1 MEKVPVKEN
10 QYSRREFV
18 ASGIAAGSLLPARR
32 LLPKLITLMDPL
44 QSRPGSPAAIDMRA
58 LISHSDLD
66 YTKPVARS
74 EAGIP
79 LGTGRMGSLVWTTP
93 SQLRLQINR
102 VDVYGNNCESNSFFE
117 RHNDYCGGCAY
128 LEIGFAG
135 QPFPESGF
143 HQHLSVYDGELAI
156 EGDGI
161 NVSAFASTQQDVIAI
176 TVDDHRADQ
185 KEISITLRMLRYEMK
200 FGGSRIDNSALEHV
214 VTVPHLSQTATSK
227 LLVVSNPDGDRIAL
241 TQQFREGTFCSQSA
255 VAVTATG
262 GARLTPEIVNESDVR
277 LRVLGHGPIT
287 VFIASAATFDPNE
300 DVSALAFRQLD
311 AALAKGSL
319 ELQRDTQQWW
329 HNFWSRGYV
338 SLHSEDGAADFVQQ
352 NYHYFLYLMGAS
364 SRGKFPPKFNGM
376 LWSTGGDL
384 RTWGGQHWFAN
395 LSCYYEAL
403 PASNHLDLMDPM
415 YDMYSGMF
423 DRCVLAAQQEWGS
436 QGVYIP
442 ETVYFDGLEKLPEA
456 IAAEMRALYLRQKPW
471 EQRSKE
477 FMEYALTKNPQSS
490 RWNWIQVGRY
500 EEGRYVIKD
509 RGYGPYG
516 PTNHNFG
523 SNAKIAYL
531 FWRRYE
537 YTLDRN
543 WLLNRAYPMLRG
555 AVELYRNH
563 PNLKKGDDGKVH
575 LSWSNSNESVY
586 GARDTD
592 EDVASM
598 RGVTSALLRASAI
611 LGSDAE
617 MRPVWQEFHDHLP
630 PLPDSSDPDALSVQ
644 GYSGPAVW
652 VRGLKP
658 AVKPDGMLPD
668 ANSLPAWFFDFCN
681 VEGSEHPQF
690 AIAQA
695 TFDHMLRGGLQ
706 PETPVG
712 ILSKLAI
719 AAASLGRADA
729 VQILIPNQMK
739 LTGRQSAA
747 VMANRM
753 TELEGPQAT
762 DAERL
767 GRASE
772 ALHLALLQSNPPWPG
787 EDPILHV
794 FPAWPKQW
802 SASYTLLARGGFL
815 VSASMKNGS
824 VEYVELESQAGAPCK
839 LRNPFSAAAV
849 LYRNGSKAETLH
861 GPLLEFK
868 TSNGERISVLPSRE
882 HPA

>member
-1 MEKVPVKEN
+1 MKEN
-10 QYSRREFV
+10 QYSRRDFV
-18 ASGIAAGSLLPARR
+18 ASGLAAGAMLPTGRFVPG
-32 LLPKLITLMDPL
+32 LMTLTDPA
-44 QSRPGSPAAIDMRA
+44 QPRTGNAAAIDMRA
-58 LISHSDLD
+58 LISHSDLV
-66 YTKPVARS
+66 YTKPAARS
-74 EAGIP
+74 EAGMP
-79 LGTGRMGSLVWTTP
+79 LGNGRMGSLVWTTP
-93 SQLRLQINR
+93 SQLRMQINR
-102 VDVYGNNCESNSFFE
+102 VDVYGNNCETNSFFE

-128 LEIGFAG
+128 LEIGFDG

-143 HQHLSVYDGELAI
+143 NQHLAVYDGALTI
-156 EGDGI
+156 EGDGVS
-161 NVSAFASTQQDVIAI
+161 VSALAWPEQDVIAI
-176 TVDDHRADQ
+176 TVADRRDAHE
-185 KEISITLRMLRYEMK
+185 EISITLRMLRYEMK
-200 FGGSRIDNSALEHV
+200 YGGSRIDHSALEHV
-214 VTVPHLSQTATSK
+214 ITVPHLSQTATSS
-227 LLVVSNPDGDRIAL
+227 LLVNPNQGGDRIAL
-241 TQQFREGTFCSQSA
+241 TQEFREGTFCSKSA
-255 VAVTATG
+255 VAVTAAG
-262 GARLTPEIVNESDVR
+262 GSKLTPEIVNESAVR
-277 LRVLGHGPIT
+277 LRVSGQGPIT
-287 VFIASAATFDPNE
+287 VFIASAATFNPNE
-300 DVSALAFRQLD
+300 DVAALAFRQLD
-311 AALAKGSL
+311 AAQAKGKG
-319 ELQRDTQQWW
+319 ELQHDTEEWW
-329 HNFWSRGYV
+329 HNFWSRSYV
-338 SLHSEDGAADFVQQ
+338 SLRSEDGAADTVQQ

-403 PASNHLDLMDPM
+403 FATNRLELMNPM

-442 ETVYFDGLEKLPEA
+442 ETVYFDGLEKLPDA

-477 FMEYALTKNPQSS
+477 FMEYALNKNPQSS
-490 RWNWIQVGRY
+490 RWNWIQVGSWQ
-500 EEGRYVIKD
+500 EGRYVIKD

-537 YTLDRN
+537 YTLDRD
-543 WLLNRAYPMLRG
+543 WLLHRAYPMLRG

-563 PNLKKGDDGKVH
+563 PNLKKDDEGKYH
-575 LSWSNSNESVY
+575 LSWSNSNESVF

-611 LGSDAE
+611 LGTDAA
-617 MRPVWQEFHDHLP
+617 MRSAWQEFLDNLP
-630 PLPDSSDPDALSVQ
+630 PLPDSSNPDALSVES
-644 GYSGPAVW
+644 YKGPAVW

-668 ANSLPAWFFDFCN
+668 VNSLPAWFFDFCN
-681 VEGSEHPQF
+681 VEGSERRTF
-690 AIAQA
+690 DLAQA
-695 TFDHMLRGGLQ
+695 TFDHMMRGALQ
-706 PETPVG
+706 PEIPVG

-729 VQILIPNQMK
+729 VQILILNQMR
-739 LTGRQSAA
+739 LTGRQSGA

-753 TELEGPQAT
+753 TQLEGPQAT

-767 GRASE
+767 GRTSE
-772 ALHLALLQSNPPWPG
+772 ALHLALLQSNPPGPG
-787 EDPILHV
+787 EDPVLHV
-794 FPAWPKQW
+794 FPAWPKEW
-802 SASYTLLARGGFL
+802 SARYTLLARGGFL
-815 VSASMKNGS
+815 VTATMNNGAVGS
-824 VEYVELESQAGAPCK
+824 IELESQAGATCK
-839 LRNPFSAAAV
+839 LRNPFSASAV

-868 TSNGERISVLPSRE
+868 TVKGERISVLPSGK

>member
-1 MEKVPVKEN
+1 MKEN
-10 QYSRREFV
+10 QCSRRDFM
-18 ASGIAAGSLLPARR
+18 ASGLAAGSMLPAGR
-32 LLPKLITLMDPL
+32 LVPGLRTLVDSVQP
-44 QSRPGSPAAIDMRA
+44 RPGKPAAMDLRG
-58 LISHSDLD
+58 LISQSDLV
-66 YTKPVARS
+66 YSKPAALS

-79 LGTGRMGSLVWTTP
+79 LGNGRMGSLVWTTP
-93 SQLRLQINR
+93 SQLRMQINR
-102 VDVYGNNCESNSFFE
+102 VDVYGNNCETNSFFE

-128 LEIGFAG
+128 LEIGFDD
-135 QPFPESGF
+135 QPFPETGF
-143 HQHLSVYDGELAI
+143 HQHLSVFDGALAI
-156 EGDGI
+156 EGDGVS
-161 NVSAFASTQQDVIAI
+161 VSAFAWPEQDVIAI
-176 TVDDHRADQ
+176 TVDDRRGAR
-185 KEISITLRMLRYEMK
+185 KEIAITLRMLRYEMK
-200 FGGSRIDNSALEHV
+200 YGGSRNHPSEPEHV
-214 VTVPHLSQTATSK
+214 VTVPHFSQTATST
-227 LLVVSNPDGDRIAL
+227 LLVNPYRDGDRIAL
-241 TQQFREGTFCSQSA
+241 TQEFREGTFCCRTA
-255 VAVTATG
+255 VAVAATG
-262 GARLTPEIVNESDVR
+262 GSKLTPEIVNESDVR
-277 LRVLGHGPIT
+277 LRVLGEGPIT
-287 VFIASAATFDPNE
+287 VLIASAAKFDQNE
-300 DVSALAFRQLD
+300 DVADLAFGLVE
-311 AALAKGSL
+311 AALAKSKA
-319 ELQRDTQQWW
+319 ELQRETEEWW
-329 HNFWSRGYV
+329 HNFWSRSYV
-338 SLHSEDGAADFVQQ
+338 SLHSEDGAADYVQQ
-352 NYHYFLYLMGAS
+352 NYHYFLYLMGAT

-403 PASNHLDLMDPM
+403 PAANRLELMDPM

-436 QGVYIP
+436 LGVYIP
-442 ETVYFDGLEKLPEA
+442 ETVYFDGLEKLPDA
-456 IAAEMRALYLRQKPW
+456 IAAEMRELYLLRKPW

-490 RWNWIQVGRY
+490 RWNWIQEGSWQQGRY
-500 EEGRYVIKD
+500 TIKD

-537 YTLDRN
+537 YTLDRD

-563 PNLKKGDDGKVH
+563 PNLKKGDDGKYH

-598 RGVTSALLRASAI
+598 RGATSALLRASAI
-611 LGSDAE
+611 LDCDAA
-617 MRPVWQEFHDHLP
+617 MRSNWQEFLDNLP
-630 PLPDSSDPDALSVQ
+630 PLPDSSNPHALSVEGYQ
-644 GYSGPAVW
+644 GPIVW

-658 AVKPDGMLPD
+658 AVKSDGMLPD
-668 ANSLPAWFFDFCN
+668 VNSLPAWFFDFCN
-681 VEGSEHPQF
+681 VEGSERPTF

-695 TFDHMLRGGLQ
+695 TFDRMMRGGLQ
-706 PETPVG
+706 SETPVG
-712 ILSKLAI
+712 ILSKIAI

-729 VQILIPNQMK
+729 VQALIPKQMR
-739 LTGRQSAA
+739 LTGRPSGA

-753 TELEGPQAT
+753 TQLEGPQAT

-772 ALHLALLQSNPPWPG
+772 ALHLALLQSNPPFPG
-787 EDPILHV
+787 EDPVLHV
-794 FPAWPKQW
+794 FPAWPKEW
-802 SASYTLLARGGFL
+802 SARYTLLARGGFL
-815 VSASMKNGS
+815 VSSSINQGS
-824 VEYVELESQAGAPCK
+824 VDYVELESLAAAACK

-868 TSNGERISVLPSRE
+868 TSKGERIFVIPSGRN
-882 HPA
+882 PA

>member
-1 MEKVPVKEN
+1 M
-10 QYSRREFV
+10 
-18 ASGIAAGSLLPARR
+18 ASGIAAGSMLHAGR
-32 LLPKLITLMDPL
+32 LVPGLMTLMDPV
-44 QSRPGSPAAIDMRA
+44 QPRPGSSSAIDLRA
-58 LISHSDLD
+58 LISRSDLV
-66 YTKPVARS
+66 YTKPAARS

-79 LGTGRMGSLVWTTP
+79 LGNGRMGSLVWTTP

-102 VDVYGNNCESNSFFE
+102 VDVYGNNCETNSFFE

-128 LEIGFAG
+128 LDIGFDG

-143 HQHLSVYDGELAI
+143 NQHLSVYDGALAI
-156 EGDGI
+156 EGTDVS
-161 NVSAFASTQQDVIAI
+161 VSAFAWPEQDVMAI
-176 TVDDHRADQ
+176 TVDDRRGAHE
-185 KEISITLRMLRYEMK
+185 EISITLRMLRYEMK
-200 FGGSRIDNSALEHV
+200 YGGSRVDNSALEHV
-214 VTVPHLSQTATSK
+214 VTVPHLSQTATSR
-227 LLVVSNPDGDRIAL
+227 LLVNPNPGGDRIAL
-241 TQQFREGTFCSQSA
+241 TQEFREGTFCSRSA

-262 GARLTPEIVNESDVR
+262 GSKLTPEIVNESDVR
-277 LRVLGHGPIT
+277 LRVLGQGPIT
-287 VFIASAATFDPNE
+287 VFISSAATFDQNE
-300 DVSALAFRQLD
+300 DVAALAFHQLD
-311 AALAKGSL
+311 AGLAKGKGD
-319 ELQRDTQQWW
+319 LQRETAEWW
-329 HNFWSRGYV
+329 HNFWSRSSV
-338 SLHSEDGAADFVQQ
+338 SLHSEDGAADYVQQ

-403 PASNHLDLMDPM
+403 FASNRLELMDPM

-423 DRCVLAAQQEWGS
+423 DRCALAARQEWGS

-442 ETVYFDGLEKLPEA
+442 ETVYFDGLEKLPDA

-490 RWNWIQVGRY
+490 RWNWIQAGMWQ
-500 EEGRYVIKD
+500 EGRYVIKD

-537 YTLDRN
+537 YTLDRD
-543 WLLNRAYPMLRG
+543 WLLKRAYPMLRG

-563 PNLKKGDDGKVH
+563 PNLKKGDDGKYH

-611 LGSDAE
+611 LGSDAD
-617 MRPVWQEFHDHLP
+617 MRSTWQEFLDNLP
-630 PLPDSSDPDALSVQ
+630 PLPDSSNPDALSVED
-644 GYSGPAVW
+644 YKGPAVW

-668 ANSLPAWFFDFCN
+668 MNSLPAWFFDFCN
-681 VEGSEHPQF
+681 VEGSERPTF

-695 TFDHMLRGGLQ
+695 TFDRMMRGGSQ
-706 PETPVG
+706 PDTPVG

-729 VQILIPNQMK
+729 VQILIPNQMR
-739 LTGRQSAA
+739 LTGRRSGA

-753 TELEGPQAT
+753 TQLEGPQAT
-762 DAERL
+762 AAERL

-787 EDPILHV
+787 DDPVLHV
-794 FPAWPKQW
+794 FPAWPKEW
-802 SASYTLLARGGFL
+802 SARYTLLARGGFL
-815 VSASMKNGS
+815 VSSSMNKGS

-839 LRNPFSAAAV
+839 LRNPFPAGAD
-849 LYRNGSKAETLH
+849 LYRNGSKAETLQ

-868 TSNGERISVLPSRE
+868 TLKGERIYVVPSGK

>member
-1 MEKVPVKEN
+1 
-10 QYSRREFV
+10 
-18 ASGIAAGSLLPARR
+18 
-32 LLPKLITLMDPL
+32 MDPA
-44 QSRPGSPAAIDMRA
+44 QRRSGNVAAIDMRA
-58 LISHSDLD
+58 LISQSDLV
-66 YTKPVARS
+66 YTKPAAES

-128 LEIGFAG
+128 LEIGFDG

-143 HQHLSVYDGELAI
+143 NQHLSVYDGALAI
-156 EGDGI
+156 EGDG
-161 NVSAFASTQQDVIAI
+161 VSASAFAWPEQDVIAI
-176 TVDDHRADQ
+176 TVHDRRGGH
-185 KEISITLRMLRYEMK
+185 KEITITLRMLRYEMK
-200 FGGSRIDNSALEHV
+200 YGGSRADNSAPEQV
-214 VTVPHLSQTATSK
+214 VTVSHLSQTAASR
-227 LLVVSNPDGDRIAL
+227 LLVNRSQGGDRIAL
-241 TQQFREGTFCSQSA
+241 TQEFREGMFCSKSA
-255 VAVTATG
+255 VAVTAIG
-262 GARLTPEIVNESDVR
+262 GSKLTPEIANESDVR
-277 LRVLGHGPIT
+277 LRVSGQGPII
-287 VFIASAATFDPNE
+287 VFIASAATFDQNE
-300 DVSALAFRQLD
+300 DAAVLAFRQLD
-311 AALAKGSL
+311 IALAKGKG
-319 ELQRDTQQWW
+319 ELRRETEKWW
-329 HNFWSRGYV
+329 HDFWARGYV
-338 SLHSEDGAADFVQQ
+338 SLHSEDGAADYVQQ

-376 LWSTGGDL
+376 LWNTGGDL

-403 PASNHLDLMDPM
+403 PAANRLELMDPM

-423 DRCVLAAQQEWGS
+423 GRCMLAAQQQWGS

-442 ETVYFDGLEKLPEA
+442 ETVYFDGLEKLPDA

-471 EQRSKE
+471 EQRSKV
-477 FMEYALTKNPQSS
+477 FMDYALNKNPQSS
-490 RWNWIQVGRY
+490 RWNWIQMGMWQ
-500 EEGRYVIKD
+500 EGRYVIKD

-523 SNAKIAYL
+523 STAKIAYL

-537 YTLDRN
+537 YTLDRD

-555 AVELYRNH
+555 ATELYRNH
-563 PNLKKGDDGKVH
+563 PNLKKGDDGKYH

-611 LGSDAE
+611 LGSDAD
-617 MRPVWQEFHDHLP
+617 MRSTWQEFRDNLP
-630 PLPDSSDPDALSVQ
+630 PLPDSSNADALSAE
-644 GYSGPAVW
+644 GYKGPAVW

-668 ANSLPAWFFDFCN
+668 VNSLPAWFFDFCN
-681 VEGSEHPQF
+681 VEGIERPTF

-695 TFDHMLRGGLQ
+695 TFDRMMRVGLQ

-729 VQILIPNQMK
+729 VQILIPNQMR
-739 LTGRQSAA
+739 LTGRQSGK

-753 TELEGPQAT
+753 TQLEGPQAI

-787 EDPILHV
+787 EDPVLHV
-794 FPAWPKQW
+794 FPAWPKEW
-802 SASYTLLARGGFL
+802 SARYTLLARGAFL
-815 VSASMKNGS
+815 VTATMDNGA
-824 VEYVELESQAGAPCK
+824 VESVELESLAGAPCK
-839 LRNPFSAAAV
+839 LRNPFSGGAD

-861 GPLLEFK
+861 GPLLEFNTQK
-868 TSNGERISVLPSRE
+868 GERISVRPSGQ
-882 HPA
+882 HTA

>member
-1 MEKVPVKEN
+1 M
-10 QYSRREFV
+10 
-18 ASGIAAGSLLPARR
+18 LPAGR
-32 LLPKLITLMDPL
+32 LVPGLMTLTNPA
-44 QSRPGSPAAIDMRA
+44 QPRPGSAAPIDMRA
-58 LISHSDLD
+58 LISRSDLV
-66 YTKPVARS
+66 YTRPPALS
-74 EAGIP
+74 QAGIP
-79 LGTGRMGSLVWTTP
+79 LGNGRMGTLIWTTP
-93 SQLRLQINR
+93 SQLRMQINR

-117 RHNDYCGGCAY
+117 RHQDYCGGCAY
-128 LEIGFAG
+128 LDIGFSG
-135 QPFPESGF
+135 QPFPQSGF
-143 HQHLSVYDGELAI
+143 HQHLSVYDGALTI
-156 EGDGI
+156 EANG
-161 NVSAFASTQQDVIAI
+161 VSASAVAWPEQDVIAI
-176 TVDDHRADQ
+176 AVDDRRSPHP
-185 KEISITLRMLRYEMK
+185 EISITLRMLRYEMK
-200 FGGSRIDNSALEHV
+200 YGSRNDRSELDHV
-214 VTVPHLSQTATSK
+214 VAVPHLSQTATSR
-227 LLVVSNPDGDRIAL
+227 LLVNPHPAGDRIAL
-241 TQQFREGTFCSQSA
+241 TQEFREDAFCSRSA
-255 VAVTATG
+255 VAVAATG
-262 GARLTPEIVNESDVR
+262 GKLTAEFVNESDVR
-277 LRVLGHGPIT
+277 LRVSGHGPIA
-287 VFIASAATFDPNE
+287 VFIASAASFDPNQ
-300 DVSALAFRQLD
+300 DLAAQASLQLD
-311 AALAKGSL
+311 AALAKGKPQ
-319 ELQRDTQQWW
+319 LQRETAAWW
-329 HNFWSRGYV
+329 HNFWSRSYV
-338 SLHSEDGAADFVQQ
+338 SLHSDDGAADYVQQ

-403 PASNHLDLMDPM
+403 PAANRLDLMDPM

-423 DRCVLAAQQEWGS
+423 DRCALAAQQQWGS

-442 ETVYFDGLEKLPEA
+442 ETVYFDGLEKLPDA
-456 IAAEMRALYLRQKPW
+456 IAAEMRELYLLQKPW

-477 FMEYALTKNPQSS
+477 FMDYALTKNPQSS
-490 RWNWIQVGRY
+490 RWNWIQVGNWQQ
-500 EEGRYVIKD
+500 GRYGIKD

-537 YTLDRN
+537 YTLDRD
-543 WLLNRAYPMLRG
+543 WLLHRAYPMLRG

-563 PNLKKGDDGKVH
+563 PNLKKGNDGKYH
-575 LSWSNSNESVY
+575 LGWSNSNESVY

-598 RGVTSALLRASAI
+598 RGATSALLRASAI
-611 LGSDAE
+611 LGADAA
-617 MRPVWQEFHDHLP
+617 MRPTWQEFLDLLP
-630 PLPDSSDPDALSVQ
+630 PLPDSSNPDALSVDGYQ
-644 GYSGPAVW
+644 GPTVW

-658 AVKPDGMLPD
+658 AVKPGGMLPD

-681 VEGSEHPQF
+681 VEGSQHPQF

-695 TFDHMLRGGLQ
+695 TFDHMLRGGLR
-706 PETPVG
+706 PDTPVG

-729 VQILIPNQMK
+729 VQVLIPNQMR
-739 LTGRQSAA
+739 LTGRQSGA

-787 EDPILHV
+787 EDPVLHV
-794 FPAWPKQW
+794 FPAWPKEW
-802 SASYTLLARGGFL
+802 SARYTLLARGGFL
-815 VSASMKNGS
+815 VTSSMNRGS

-839 LRNPFSAAAV
+839 LRNPFSPAAV
-849 LYRNGSKAETLH
+849 LFRNGTRAETLQ

-868 TSNGERISVLPSRE
+868 TSKGERISILPSAK
-882 HPA
+882 HTT